1 MEYQS
6 PLHKKLHDGVFV
18 FTAETTPP
26 DAASKETLISKIKPY
41 KTILT
46 NLHSSLDYYKLK
58 KKLPKSVIPAH
69 DGMNLLIN

>member
-26 DAASKETLISKIKPY
+26 DASNQGNFITKN
-41 KTILT
+41 KTT
-46 NLHSSLDYYKLK
+46 KRYC
-58 KKLPKSVIPAH
+58 
-69 DGMNLLIN
+69 

>member
-26 DAASKETLISKIKPY
+26 DASDKETLLTDFFLRILLKFFFKKFFEKI
-41 KTILT
+41 L
-46 NLHSSLDYYKLK
+46 LLLK
-58 KKLPKSVIPAH
+58 
-69 DGMNLLIN
+69 